1 MAKLMIRIAGA
12 FGVTALAVF
21 FLSFLPLLDDPTAG
35 AGAAGK
41 RAPSFSVNRELK
53 GDRLPVAN
61 VSPAAVRSGSSVEQS
76 ETPDEIPVGC
86 EGSFSPISAPQF
98 ANVFGRCMT

>member
-1 MAKLMIRIAGA
+1 MAKLTIRIAGA
-12 FGVTALAVF
+12 FGVTTLAVF
-21 FLSFLPLLDDPTAG
+21 FLSFLPLLDDLTAG
-35 AGAAGK
+35 AGVAGK
-41 RAPSFSVNRELK
+41 RTPSFSVNRELK
-53 GDRLPVAN
+53 GDRLPFSN

-76 ETPDEIPVGC
+76 RDAIPVGC